1 MILPLYMMNLETL
14 VEGDVLARYQ
24 DAFRRVPDG
33 PGTVLDVGG
42 ARNFP
47 RRDVLLGPD
56 WQVTSL
62 NLPDEPHRRVPD
74 IYGDGIALPYKDG
87 AFSFVSAVDVLEHV
101 SSHLRPRFVAE
112 MARVTSARA
121 VIIAPLGGKENYWR
135 ERELLERMAAAEL
148 DPKQSFLNHQKL
160 GLPTLRELVA
170 IGRSLRL
177 PFDVFSATH
186 RSTLFQSLQDQV
198 AALAVDKDKIGQS
211 IARRIAASAQDMLMQ
226 TSVPPWGDAYRA
238 GLVVKKHEPGRIIED
253 DRELFLAENEMMAY
267 QAALR
272 KAGWQSVTPD
282 TVFDVYKKY
291 ALRGRTINIEGP
303 EGSGKTTLVKRLV
316 QDLSA
321 WGYTVA
327 TQTDHGIRQWIR
339 DMERNVG
346 RTEVLGDPERAEFF
360 FFAMW
365 QAAVAGS
372 AFSLLG
378 PCHVNIS
385 DRGLESVRMHHGLHC
400 PDNRTIPF
408 AMQEHPLA
416 ISPDLTI
423 LLWVEDE
430 TFNYHL
436 MQKDDDPVN
445 RTKGP
450 DALAFQRQFYHR
462 LWKEGGSRFTG
473 PVVRVVNPGTEGSLD
488 KLVEEAKSIIEQKT
502 GIPAT

>member
-1 MILPLYMMNLETL
+1 MILPATMAHPETL
-14 VEGDVLARYQ
+14 IRGDVEARYQ
-24 DAFRRVPDG
+24 DALRHRG
-33 PGTVLDVGG
+33 SAGGCILDVGG
-42 ARNFP
+42 SIDFP
-47 RRDVLLGPD
+47 MRDSTRDV
-56 WQVTSL
+56 VSL
-62 NLPDEPHRRVPD
+62 NLLHEAHARIPNV
-74 IYGDGIALPYKDG
+74 YGDGTYLPFADES
-87 AFSFVSAVDVLEHV
+87 FSFVTAVDVLEHIAPD
-101 SSHLRPRFVAE
+101 LRFQFFAD
-112 MARVTSARA
+112 MLRVTSDRA
-121 VIIAPLGGKENYWR
+121 VIVTPLATEENR
-135 ERELLERMAAAEL
+135 AVEQTFLAHMQEAGL

-160 GLPTLRELVA
+160 GLPTLHELVA

-177 PFDVFSATH
+177 PFDVFPATH

-198 AALAVDKDKIGQS
+198 AALAVDKDEIGQS

-272 KAGWQSVTPD
+272 KAGWQSAWSET
-282 TVFDVYKKY
+282 DVDWFSNYP
-291 ALRGRTINIEGP
+291 LRGRTINIEGP

-408 AMQEHPLA
+408 AMQKHPLA

-450 DALAFQRQFYHR
+450 DALAFQRQFYHH
-462 LWKEGGSRFTG
+462 LWREGGSRFTG